1 MQEVY
6 FMSFPDFLQNRLCL
20 PIIAAPLFLASGPDL
35 VLACCRSGIVGTFPA
50 KNQRTLAGF
59 EDWLI
64 QINKGLA
71 HSEADTGR
79 QAAPFGVNLIVH
91 RTNKS
96 LEQELDLCVKYRVP
110 LIITSLGAVPKIV
123 NQVHSYGGIVF
134 HDVINTRHAQ
144 KAVAAGADGLIA
156 VVSGAGG
163 HTGLANPFA
172 LVNEIRGFF
181 DGTVLLSG
189 SISTGSDIAAAQTMG
204 ADLAYLGT
212 RFLAT
217 RECQSESA
225 YKEMIVNSKLADIT
239 ATPAVSGINAN
250 FLQPSLN
257 RAGIGVDDA
266 SAHNTLEVDQELG
279 DAVTKQPNS
288 FRPWKDIWSAGH
300 GVGSITDIPSVEQLV
315 VRLQTEYY
323 AAITAQH
330 QKINYLKSEKG

>member
-1 MQEVY
+1 
-6 FMSFPDFLQNRLCL
+6 MSFPDLFQNRLCL
-20 PIIAAPLFLASGPDL
+20 PIIAAPLFLASGPEL

-64 QINKGLA
+64 QISDGLA
-71 HSEADTGR
+71 HSEAANGS
-79 QAAPFGVNLIVH
+79 QPAPFGVNLIVH
-91 RTNKS
+91 RTNRS

-123 NQVHSYGGIVF
+123 DRVHSYGGIVF
-134 HDVINTRHAQ
+134 HDIINTRHAQ
-144 KAVAAGADGLIA
+144 KAAAAGTDGLIA

-172 LVNEIRGFF
+172 LINEIRGFF

-217 RECQSESA
+217 RECQSETA

-250 FLQPSLN
+250 FLQQSLK
-257 RAGIGVDDA
+257 RAGIEVDDV
-266 SAHNTLEVDQELG
+266 SPHDTIDIDRELG
-279 DAVTKQPNS
+279 DALIEKPSS

-315 VRLQTEYY
+315 VRLRNEYY
-323 AAITAQH
+323 AAITAQN
-330 QKINYLKSEKG
+330 QKINYLTSEQR

>member
-1 MQEVY
+1 
-6 FMSFPDFLQNRLCL
+6 MSFPELFQNRLCL

-64 QINKGLA
+64 QINDGLA
-71 HSEADTGR
+71 HSEANAGG
-79 QAAPFGVNLIVH
+79 QPAPFGVNLIVH

-123 NQVHSYGGIVF
+123 DRVHSYGGIVF
-134 HDVINTRHAQ
+134 HDIINTRHAQ
-144 KAVAAGADGLIA
+144 KAAAAGTDGLIA

-172 LVNEIRGFF
+172 LINEIRGFF

-250 FLQPSLN
+250 FLQPSLK
-257 RAGIGVDDA
+257 RAGIAVDDA
-266 SAHNTLEVDQELG
+266 SPHDTIDIDRELG
-279 DAVTKQPNS
+279 DALTEQPS
-288 FRPWKDIWSAGH
+288 GFRPWRDIWSAGH

-315 VRLQTEYY
+315 SRLQTEYY

-330 QKINYLKSEKG
+330 QKINYLTSEQR